1 MVASVASFLAAFL
14 SVGGL
19 ELVAAQQAP
28 DSHAMKRRF
37 VPKHMKRYI
46 NYQRSEDG
54 KPLDDF
60 LEKAG
65 LGTKTTAANPPP
77 PPPTETTLPAVVVTL
92 SIDKDGK
99 THTISGP
106 LPAGATIASA
116 TTNVVTITGPG
127 AAAAAPTSHKDTVPA
142 PSEKEAA
149 ASDSTTHHALTANK
163 EAPDAPA
170 ASSSSPATDS
180 KDSGFLDDVK
190 SFFGVS
196 SSTDST
202 EASSTTSDSKPAP
215 SSDSKAAASSDSKS
229 ASSSDSKHA
238 PSDASSAS
246 ITPTPESTEGSFL
259 DDVKSFFGDTS
270 STDSVSAT
278 SSASDSKSASSA
290 ASGSS
295 VTPTA
300 SSTDGGLLDDFKS
313 FFGDPSSTD
322 SPSSGTPPVF
332 PLSSTADAST
342 TKASSTSTPGA
353 SSSKSTT
360 NLLDAFTDLFNPDTP
375 ASSATHAPSAN
386 ASTSG
391 LSATPTSVPLPST
404 SSGLF
409 NLPSEMSSLLGWTSG
424 LESSGPQSTLPPG
437 AATSSALFPGAS
449 SGSTGSVPF
458 TLINPSVP
466 TTTPGGASSTDGTG
480 AHGSTTGGST
490 APPTAKPT
498 GKPTSPGSPTSAP
511 STAPP
516 THPPSSTSTETPTST
531 SETTSTSTP
540 PPETTEAPTPTP
552 SNPDDWVDNTII
564 FETQTH
570 VVPDPAATQT
580 TSESTSQPTALPG
593 SITPPTFGNIPENST
608 LIQLGF
614 TRELSYDF
622 VATHTMSSSQIFRYI
637 PLGLQHALRLA
648 ADQVA
653 MFAIQPYGN
662 ESRDGYLTTLAMAYV
677 PWDQIDTL
685 RKYLH
690 NPISP
695 LYEQPSESEKRLFSL
710 IDPSIPLL
718 VSGEPAAGG
727 SSGDQSGS
735 SHGGSDGSDGDDSQ
749 TDSGDAGASSS
760 SSTKASSVGI
770 GCGVVAGAAAY
781 GAGMFWL
788 ARRYRKKRQLHQ
800 RSSSTVDQQSEARGA
815 AGRLSPNS
823 QGSRGPISAPVM
835 AENSL
840 GWN

>member
-1 MVASVASFLAAFL
+1 MVASVASFLAVFL

-37 VPKHMKRYI
+37 VPKQMKRHI
-46 NYQRSEDG
+46 NYQRSDDG

-65 LGTKTTAANPPP
+65 LGTKTTGANPPP

-116 TTNVVTITGPG
+116 TTNVVTIVGPG
-127 AAAAAPTSHKDTVPA
+127 APPAAPTSHKDTLPA

-149 ASDSTTHHALTANK
+149 PSDSTTHLAPTTNK
-163 EAPDAPA
+163 EGPDAPA
-170 ASSSSPATDS
+170 ASSSSSPAAES
-180 KDSGFLDDVK
+180 KDGGILDDVK

-215 SSDSKAAASSDSKS
+215 SSDSQ
-229 ASSSDSKHA
+229 HA
-238 PSDASSAS
+238 PSAPSSAS
-246 ITPTPESTEGSFL
+246 VTPTPESTDGSFL

-278 SSASDSKSASSA
+278 SSASDSKLASSA

-313 FFGDPSSTD
+313 FFGDSSSTG
-322 SPSSGTPPVF
+322 SPSSGTPPAS

-342 TKASSTSTPGA
+342 TKAIPSGPSSTSTPGP
-353 SSSKSTT
+353 SSFKTSGG
-360 NLLDAFTDLFNPDTP
+360 LLDAFTDLFDPDTP
-375 ASSATHAPSAN
+375 SSSTTHAPSTN
-386 ASTSG
+386 PSSSG

-409 NLPSEMSSLLGWTSG
+409 NLPSDMSSLLGWTSA
-424 LESSGPQSTLPPG
+424 LESPGPQSTLPPG

-449 SGSTGSVPF
+449 SGSTGSSPF
-458 TLINPSVP
+458 TLISPSVP
-466 TTTPGGASSTDGTG
+466 TTTPGGASSTESTSG
-480 AHGSTTGGST
+480 HGSTTGGST
-490 APPTAKPT
+490 ALPTAKPT

-516 THPPSSTSTETPTST
+516 THPPSSTSTETPTP
-531 SETTSTSTP
+531 TSTSTTETSSP

-552 SNPDDWVDNTII
+552 SDTDDWVDNTII
-564 FETQTH
+564 YETQTH
-570 VVPDPAATQT
+570 TVQDPAATQT

-727 SSGDQSGS
+727 GGSSGQSGS
-735 SHGGSDGSDGDDSQ
+735 SNGGSNGSSDEDDSQ

-800 RSSSTVDQQSEARGA
+800 RSSSTVDQQSEGRDA

-823 QGSRGPISAPVM
+823 QSSRGMISAPVM

>member
-19 ELVAAQQAP
+19 ELVAAQQPA

-60 LEKAG
+60 LDKAD
-65 LGTKTTAANPPP
+65 LGTK
-77 PPPTETTLPAVVVTL
+77 TTLPAVVVTL
-92 SIDKDGK
+92 SIDKEGK

-127 AAAAAPTSHKDTVPA
+127 AAPAAPTSHKDTVPA

-149 ASDSTTHHALTANK
+149 PNDSTTHHAPTASK
-163 EAPDAPA
+163 EGPDAPA
-170 ASSSSPATDS
+170 ASSSSPATES
-180 KDSGFLDDVK
+180 KDGGILDDVK
-190 SFFGVS
+190 NFFGVS

-215 SSDSKAAASSDSKS
+215 SSDSKAAASSDSK
-229 ASSSDSKHA
+229 HA

-246 ITPTPESTEGSFL
+246 VTPTPESTEGSFL

-270 STDSVSAT
+270 STDSASAT
-278 SSASDSKSASSA
+278 SSASDSKPASSA

-295 VTPTA
+295 ITPTA

-313 FFGDPSSTD
+313 FFGDSSSTG
-322 SPSSGTPPVF
+322 SPSSGTPPAL

-342 TKASSTSTPGA
+342 TKAPSTSTPGA

-375 ASSATHAPSAN
+375 SSSATHAPSAN

-404 SSGLF
+404 STGLF

-424 LESSGPQSTLPPG
+424 LESSAPQSTLPPG

-449 SGSTGSVPF
+449 SGSTGSAPF

-466 TTTPGGASSTDGTG
+466 TTTPGGASSTENAG

-516 THPPSSTSTETPTST
+516 THLPSSTSTETPTPT
-531 SETTSTSTP
+531 PETTETSTP
-540 PPETTEAPTPTP
+540 PPETTEAPTPT

-570 VVPDPAATQT
+570 VVPDPSATQT

-727 SSGDQSGS
+727 SSGGQSGS
-735 SHGGSDGSDGDDSQ
+735 SNGGSDGSDGDDSQ
-749 TDSGDAGASSS
+749 SDSGDAGTSSS

-800 RSSSTVDQQSEARGA
+800 RSSSTVDQQSEGRDA

-823 QGSRGPISAPVM
+823 QSSRGPISAPVM

>member
-1 MVASVASFLAAFL
+1 MVASVASLLAVFL

-28 DSHAMKRRF
+28 DAHAMKRRF

-46 NYQRSEDG
+46 NYQRSEEG

-65 LGTKTTAANPPP
+65 LGTKTTGANPPP

-116 TTNVVTITGPG
+116 TTNVVTIVGPG
-127 AAAAAPTSHKDTVPA
+127 APPAAPTSHKDTLPA
-142 PSEKEAA
+142 SSEKELAPG
-149 ASDSTTHHALTANK
+149 DSTTHHAPTAKK
-163 EAPDAPA
+163 EGADAPA
-170 ASSSSPATDS
+170 SSSSSPATESQD
-180 KDSGFLDDVK
+180 GGILDDVK
-190 SFFGVS
+190 NFFGVS

-202 EASSTTSDSKPAP
+202 GASSTTSDSKPPP
-215 SSDSKAAASSDSKS
+215 SSDSKAAASSDSQ
-229 ASSSDSKHA
+229 HA
-238 PSDASSAS
+238 PSAASSAS
-246 ITPTPESTEGSFL
+246 VTATPESTDGSFL
-259 DDVKSFFGDTS
+259 DDVKNFFGDTS
-270 STDSVSAT
+270 SSDSVSAT
-278 SSASDSKSASSA
+278 SSASDSKPASSA

-295 VTPTA
+295 VHPTA
-300 SSTDGGLLDDFKS
+300 SSTDGGLLDDFKN
-313 FFGDPSSTD
+313 FFGDSSSTG
-322 SPSSGTPPVF
+322 SPSSGA

-342 TKASSTSTPGA
+342 TKAPSTSTPGA
-353 SSSKSTT
+353 SSSRSTG
-360 NLLDAFTDLFNPDTP
+360 NLLDAFTDLFNPDTSS
-375 ASSATHAPSAN
+375 SSATHAPSTN
-386 ASTSG
+386 ASSSG
-391 LSATPTSVPLPST
+391 LSATPTSVPPSST
-404 SSGLF
+404 TGLF

-424 LESSGPQSTLPPG
+424 LESPGPHSTLPPG
-437 AATSSALFPGAS
+437 AATSSALFPGAP
-449 SGSTGSVPF
+449 SGSTGFPPF
-458 TLINPSVP
+458 TLISPSVP
-466 TTTPGGASSTDGTG
+466 TTTPGGASSTEG
-480 AHGSTTGGST
+480 AGGHGSTTGGST
-490 APPTAKPT
+490 AVPTAKPT
-498 GKPTSPGSPTSAP
+498 AKPTSPGSPTSAP

-516 THPPSSTSTETPTST
+516 THPPSSTSTETPTPTST
-531 SETTSTSTP
+531 SETTETPKP
-540 PPETTEAPTPTP
+540 PPETTEAPKPT
-552 SNPDDWVDNTII
+552 SSDTDDWVDNTII
-564 FETQTH
+564 YETQTH
-570 VVPDPAATQT
+570 TVQDPGATQT
-580 TSESTSQPTALPG
+580 TSESNSQPTALPG

-662 ESRDGYLTTLAMAYV
+662 EARDGYLTTLAMAYV

-727 SSGDQSGS
+727 SGSGGQSGS
-735 SHGGSDGSDGDDSQ
+735 SNGGSDGSSDGDDSQ

-800 RSSSTVDQQSEARGA
+800 RSSSTVDQQSEGRDA

-823 QGSRGPISAPVM
+823 QSSRGMISAPVM